1 MFWQYSATGRA
12 TMTLCRSPQGR
23 VMSQVATTL
32 KMALILLDILLPN
45 FCCPCLLH
53 FHKSPSSSI
62 KKHEYSPRPN
72 LICNGWRAARFP
84 GIIIIVIHSMSRY
97 RTIIGRRRRTSVLQ
111 MSHSLLYCIRVVI
124 ESLSAIPLG
133 FIWLVFLVIMGK
145 CYILSTVPRASGV
158 AYLFVLRRML
168 IFLLKILRRTSEK
181 SAMLSYFC
189 NSIFAMQYYYEDAI
203 QFCVIFMLH
212 VAQKSCQP

>member
-32 KMALILLDILLPN
+32 KMALILLDILLLLPN

-111 MSHSLLYCIRVVI
+111 MSHSLLYCIRGDRKPI
-124 ESLSAIPLG
+124 SDSLGI
-133 FIWLVFLVIMGK
+133 
-145 CYILSTVPRASGV
+145 
-158 AYLFVLRRML
+158 YLTR
-168 IFLLKILRRTSEK
+168 IS
-181 SAMLSYFC
+181 S
-189 NSIFAMQYYYEDAI
+189 D
-203 QFCVIFMLH
+203 H
-212 VAQKSCQP
+212 G